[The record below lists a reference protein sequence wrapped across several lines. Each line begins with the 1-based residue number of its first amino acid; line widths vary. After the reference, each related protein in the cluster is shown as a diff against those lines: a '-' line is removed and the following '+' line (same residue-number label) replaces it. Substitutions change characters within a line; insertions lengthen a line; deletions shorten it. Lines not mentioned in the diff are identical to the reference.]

1 MSKIPLFTR
10 VTIEVSTN
18 MISFH
23 YGDKQGGM
31 FWSEF
36 LEKVAVPFDTETLFQ
51 LSYEPTRNFFAIER
65 VGGLGTNDPNS
76 EEFTW
81 IKNNIEEIMRVVYEH
96 EAKRNEGPAESYR
109 HHLLQSSDWPV
120 LRHREQVDLG
130 LPCDLSEQE
139 FLDLLNYRQ
148 TLRDMTG
155 LTNSDGSPKFK
166 SDIANWPTPPKWLPD
181 WCK

>member
-1 MSKIPLFTR
+1 MSKIPVITR

-36 LEKVAVPFDTETLFQ
+36 LEKVAVPFDTENLFQ
-51 LSYEPTRNFFAIER
+51 VSYEPTRNFFAVEK
-65 VGGLGTNDPNS
+65 VGGLAFNDPNS
-76 EEFTW
+76 EELVW
-81 IKNNIEEIMRVVYEH
+81 IRDNIEDIVRVVYEH
-96 EAKRNEGPAESYR
+96 EAKRNEEPAEIYR
-109 HHLLQSSDWPV
+109 HHLLLSSDWPV
-120 LRHREQVDLG
+120 LRHREQVDLA
-130 LPCDLSEQE
+130 LPRDLSDQE

-155 LTNSDGSPKFK
+155 LKNSDGSHKLK
-166 SDIANWPTPPKWLPD
+166 SDVANWPTPPEWLPD
-181 WCK
+181 WAK